1 MNAAAAP
8 FFLGDGPDACLLLHG
23 LTGAPSELRPLG
35 DALAQAGIRAVGPL
49 LPGHGSSPERLAAVT
64 RGEMLAFATAQLAE
78 LRGAR
83 RVFVAGLSFG
93 ALLALR
99 LSALPDDPARPP
111 VAALALLAPALRFAG
126 STWLFTQI
134 LGRLPP
140 VGLGQR
146 ILDKGRRDIVAEV
159 PLPVDAA
166 RPGSLPPRMREDGS
180 YSAIP
185 LSWGR
190 ELRLAAREAL
200 AIAPRVRARAL
211 ILHGG
216 LDSTA
221 HPSSARLLA
230 ARLGSQSVRLHIYPD
245 SGHVLPRDRDGAQA
259 CRDAVSFFTEG

>member
-8 FFLGDGPDACLLLHG
+8 FVLGSGPDACLLLHG
-23 LTGAPSELRPLG
+23 LTGAPSEMRPLG
-35 DALAQAGIRAVGPL
+35 EALARAGVRAVGPL
-49 LPGHGSSPERLAAVT
+49 LPGHGTSPERLAAVT
-64 RGEMLAFATAQLAE
+64 RSEMLAFATAQLAA

-99 LSALPDDPARPP
+99 LAALPDEPGMPP

-126 STWLFTQI
+126 STWLFTQV

-140 VGLGQR
+140 IGLGQR
-146 ILDKGRRDIVAEV
+146 ILDKGRRDIAAEV

-200 AIAPRVRARAL
+200 DAAPRVRARAL
-211 ILHGG
+211 LLHGG
-216 LDSTA
+216 RDATA
-221 HPSSARLLA
+221 RPSSTWLLA
-230 ARLGSQSVRLHIYPD
+230 SRLGSQSVRLHVYPD
-245 SGHVLPRDRDGAQA
+245 SGHVLPRDRDGDQA